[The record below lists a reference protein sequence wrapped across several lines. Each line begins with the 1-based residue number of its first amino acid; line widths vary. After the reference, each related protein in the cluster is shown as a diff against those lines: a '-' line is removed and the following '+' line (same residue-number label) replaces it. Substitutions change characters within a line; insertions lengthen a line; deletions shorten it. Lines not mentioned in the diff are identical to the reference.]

1 MEFQEEENYG
11 IIIFHLNG
19 KMLGGADA
27 NLLNE
32 RIHQFLDENKTRFIL
47 DMANVNVMTSSGLGI
62 IISALTAAR
71 NQMGDI
77 KLANLPEKIRHIL
90 DITKLDRV
98 FEIYDT
104 VESAQ
109 KSFQ

>member
-11 IIIFHLNG
+11 LVVIHLKG

-27 NLLNE
+27 NALNE
-32 RIHQFLDENKTRFIL
+32 RIHQLLDEGKTRFIA
-47 DMANVNVMTSSGLGI
+47 DMENVDMMTSSGLGVL
-62 IISALTAAR
+62 ISALTAAR

-77 KLANLPEKIRHIL
+77 KLVNLPEKIHHVL
-90 DITKLDRV
+90 EITKLDRV
-98 FEIYDT
+98 FEIYST
-104 VESAQ
+104 VEEAQ

>member
-1 MEFQEEENYG
+1 MEFQEEEDYG
-11 IIIFHLNG
+11 IIIFHLKG

-32 RIHQFLDENKTRFIL
+32 RIHQLLDEGKTRFIL
-47 DMANVNVMTSSGLGI
+47 DMENVNMMTSSGLGV
-62 IISALTAAR
+62 IISALTAVR

-77 KLANLPEKIRHIL
+77 KLANLPEKIQHIL
-90 DITKLDRV
+90 NITKLDRV
-98 FEIYDT
+98 FEYYNM
-104 VESAQ
+104 VESAK